1 MPNKRDV
8 VCIKHFTKEDIIT
21 FGKFK
26 DFSGVEYIIE
36 RRCLAL
42 KPVVFPTVFFHY
54 FLRIFQQ
61 NRLRDAR
68 ILNN

>member
-42 KPVVFPTVFFHY
+42 KPVVFPTVFFTT
-54 FLRIFQQ
+54 FFVFF
-61 NRLRDAR
+61 NRTG
-68 ILNN
+68 